1 MYINIPRRDFDG
13 RTQNTENASGL
24 MTFILRSAYLA
35 AQRRPVKAP
44 LMAGEAVMY
53 PRPNG

>member
-13 RTQNTENASGL
+13 RTQNTENASAL